1 MPRNRNSKQPPGQ
14 RLLRVGEEMRHALA
28 YVFERETF
36 RDPALANVT
45 LTVTEVR
52 PSPDLRHARVYV
64 VPLGGGDMKAIMEG
78 LRRVKP
84 FLRRRISEMM
94 TMKFLPDLVFAHDTT
109 FDQAE
114 HIATLLHRPE
124 VARDLQRDVYDN
136 DDEARDDDGDSAAQ
150 TSKRDE
156 EE

>member
-14 RLLRVGEEMRHALA
+14 RLLRVGEEIRHALA

-36 RDPALANVT
+36 RDPDLANVT

-64 VPLGGGDMKAIMEG
+64 VPLGGGDTKAIMEG
-78 LRRVKP
+78 LKRVKP
-84 FLRRRISEMM
+84 FLRRRISEMIQ
-94 TMKFLPDLVFAHDTT
+94 MKFLPDLVFAHDTT

-124 VARDLQRDVYDN
+124 VARDLQPDVYGAPG
-136 DDEARDDDGDSAAQ
+136 DDEGDSDSR
-150 TSKRDE
+150 TSHAKRDE